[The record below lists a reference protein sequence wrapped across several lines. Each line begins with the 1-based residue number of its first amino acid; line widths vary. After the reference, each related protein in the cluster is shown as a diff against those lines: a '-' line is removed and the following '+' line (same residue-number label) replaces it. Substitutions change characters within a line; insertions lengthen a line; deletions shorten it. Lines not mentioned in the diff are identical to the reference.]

1 MDEPQDDSDE
11 HAPASA
17 LIALPPDALA
27 RVCAYL
33 ETRPARRLHASG
45 QGLRP
50 GPRQRGLGRGH
61 QNEPRRPQAP
71 AQGVGRSQGP
81 RGPPK
86 LHRRARSA
94 RMRSDVRRH
103 TNPGAGWGLPGFHG
117 LATDGGVD
125 EGDATYWCDALFR
138 PEVCCVEIKCS
149 MAQAIDATL
158 P

>member
-1 MDEPQDDSDE
+1 MDEQQDDSDE

-33 ETRPARRLHASG
+33 ETRAARRLHASAKVSARALG
-45 QGLRP
+45 SEAWAAIIKTNHGGLKLRP
-50 GPRQRGLGRGH
+50 KELEGTKAHAALQ
-61 QNEPRRPQAP
+61 
-71 AQGVGRSQGP
+71 
-81 RGPPK
+81 K

-103 TNPGAGWGLPGFHG
+103 TTPGAGWGLPGFHG

-138 PEVCCVEIKCS
+138 PE
-149 MAQAIDATL
+149 

>member
-1 MDEPQDDSDE
+1 MDEPQDDDQ
-11 HAPASA
+11 APASA

-33 ETRPARRLHASG
+33 ETRAARRLHAAAKVAARALGSEAWAAVIKTNHG
-45 QGLRP
+45 GLKLRP
-50 GPRQRGLGRGH
+50 KEATTNALQT
-61 QNEPRRPQAP
+61 
-71 AQGVGRSQGP
+71 
-81 RGPPK
+81 

-94 RMRSDVRRH
+94 KMRSDVRRH
-103 TNPGAGWGLPGFHG
+103 TTPSGGWGLPGFHG

-138 PEVCCVEIKCS
+138 PE
-149 MAQAIDATL
+149 

>member
-33 ETRPARRLHASG
+33 ETRAARRLHAAAKVAARALGSEAWAAVIKTNHG
-45 QGLRP
+45 GLKLRP
-50 GPRQRGLGRGH
+50 KEATTNALQT
-61 QNEPRRPQAP
+61 
-71 AQGVGRSQGP
+71 
-81 RGPPK
+81 

-94 RMRSDVRRH
+94 RVRSEVRRH
-103 TNPGAGWGLPGFHG
+103 ANPSGGWGLPGFHG

-138 PEVCCVEIKCS
+138 PE
-149 MAQAIDATL
+149 

>member
-33 ETRPARRLHASG
+33 ETRPARRLHASAKASARALG
-45 QGLRP
+45 SEAWAAVIRTNHGGLKLRP
-50 GPRQRGLGRGH
+50 KELEGTKAHAALQ
-61 QNEPRRPQAP
+61 
-71 AQGVGRSQGP
+71 
-81 RGPPK
+81 K

-103 TNPGAGWGLPGFHG
+103 TTPGAGWGLPGFHG

-138 PEVCCVEIKCS
+138 PE
-149 MAQAIDATL
+149 